1 MTESITEMREERINV
16 LQYFLPDALGKCGP
30 NLQQS
35 GEVKGKYCGFMIFQV
50 KTYQVCR
57 VCRVSDVDDGS
68 ADNLSLI
75 VRASMKVTIVDRGE
89 QLQ

>member
-1 MTESITEMREERINV
+1 MQS
-16 LQYFLPDALGKCGP
+16 FLPDALGKCGP

-35 GEVKGKYCGFMIFQV
+35 GEAKGKYCGFMIFQV

-57 VCRVSDVDDGS
+57 VCRLSDVDDGS

>member
-35 GEVKGKYCGFMIFQV
+35 GEAKGKYCGFMIFQV

-57 VCRVSDVDDGS
+57 VCGLSDVDDGG
-68 ADNLSLI
+68 ADNLSP
-75 VRASMKVTIVDRGE
+75 SPS
-89 QLQ
+89 